1 MASNAAIIISVSTY
15 EHEQFMSHLPAC
27 QRDSDMMLRIIQG
40 TGKYDKLLKLDNS
53 PHSANA
59 LARLTEAIREWQELE
74 IEEVFFYYSGHGIL
88 HEGEFLFP
96 FTNFHPASKCTT
108 SLPNSQLDQML
119 RSLAP
124 SVAIKVIDACQ
135 AGTEY
140 IKGSSEINEAM
151 NTSKESFK
159 SLYFFYS
166 SKNFQKSYV
175 DESFSYFTQSFAKSL
190 LLHEGS
196 EIRYHDII
204 SHIRDDRFPAG
215 QIPLYITQ
223 SSATE
228 VFCNV
233 TTELA
238 AFVKAAL
245 PLGGEEQSQ
254 VQVSLAEDKDLLRE
268 DALSEAGFELCT
280 GSPLL
285 QKIRT
290 ISNECQTKDQAVE
303 MLADI
308 KSMVEQH
315 AFNSIIDQCYSRS
328 LVSSESIPSLS
339 SLRKVAKWL
348 QDSKGNFFVSIS
360 YDEEEYE
367 AFEKVEYVEEPSRL
381 AKVLL
386 GTSGMF
392 SPIKKQI
399 KKEPVLKVRR
409 IASGYSLP
417 SGYPFACLHIILDP
431 LYTALPGQDIYI
443 MPIFSA
449 RKIRLFYKQET
460 RMRVDFDSEIS
471 SDLNDWATAESMLT
485 PSGHAGDLVSNA
497 MRDLEQSILDAVAKA
512 ADQ

>member
-1 MASNAAIIISVSTY
+1 M
-15 EHEQFMSHLPAC
+15 
-27 QRDSDMMLRIIQG
+27 
-40 TGKYDKLLKLDNS
+40 
-53 PHSANA
+53 
-59 LARLTEAIREWQELE
+59 
-74 IEEVFFYYSGHGIL
+74 
-88 HEGEFLFP
+88 
-96 FTNFHPASKCTT
+96 
-108 SLPNSQLDQML
+108 
-119 RSLAP
+119 
-124 SVAIKVIDACQ
+124 
-135 AGTEY
+135 
-140 IKGSSEINEAM
+140 
-151 NTSKESFK
+151 
-159 SLYFFYS
+159 
-166 SKNFQKSYV
+166 
-175 DESFSYFTQSFAKSL
+175 
-190 LLHEGS
+190 
-196 EIRYHDII
+196 
-204 SHIRDDRFPAG
+204 
-215 QIPLYITQ
+215 
-223 SSATE
+223 
-228 VFCNV
+228 
-233 TTELA
+233 
-238 AFVKAAL
+238 KAEL

-285 QKIRT
+285 QKIRA

-308 KSMVEQH
+308 KSIVEQH
-315 AFNSIIDQCYSRS
+315 AFNSIIEQCYSRS

-348 QDSKGNFFVSIS
+348 QDSKGDFFVSIS

-381 AKVLL
+381 TKVLL

-399 KKEPVLKVRR
+399 KKEPVLKARR

-443 MPIFSA
+443 LPILSA

-460 RMRVDFDSEIS
+460 KMRVDFDSEIS
-471 SDLNDWATAESMLT
+471 SDLNDWATAESMLA